1 MSTSAEI
8 HSTDQ
13 ECIQCWVV
21 RYVRATNNRP
31 LTGDVM
37 LRIATDVVLS
47 ISDAN
52 VLQRPQDVHD
62 AAGWIA
68 DSLVAACE
76 CGAPSPVLAER
87 FMRAL
92 TEMVAQMVTFD
103 CLKLD
108 SFKESTSPG
117 IVAGSSPL
125 RDVRLQLHSFI
136 VALGKR
142 GCLTDVLLSLCC
154 AELLSVFRPERTGS
168 DRDWLILSQ
177 NSAYLCRC
185 IEQLIGMRS
194 QMEEYPVCEALS
206 SLISYI
212 PGLRPWVDIWQDI
225 LPLAADCRSVSPL
238 VTSQV
243 WRITALLDGGA
254 GLAWTTALSTIRSQ
268 TGDR

>member
-1 MSTSAEI
+1 
-8 HSTDQ
+8 
-13 ECIQCWVV
+13 
-21 RYVRATNNRP
+21 
-31 LTGDVM
+31 
-37 LRIATDVVLS
+37 
-47 ISDAN
+47 
-52 VLQRPQDVHD
+52 
-62 AAGWIA
+62 
-68 DSLVAACE
+68 
-76 CGAPSPVLAER
+76 
-87 FMRAL
+87 MRAL
-92 TEMVAQMVTFD
+92 SEMVTQMVTFD

-108 SFKESTSPG
+108 SFKTSTSPG

-125 RDVRLQLHSFI
+125 RGTLNAGCGSIAYQYNCGADVRLQLHSFI

-212 PGLRPWVDIWQDI
+212 PGRPNGS
-225 LPLAADCRSVSPL
+225 PMPADH
-238 VTSQV
+238 
-243 WRITALLDGGA
+243 
-254 GLAWTTALSTIRSQ
+254 
-268 TGDR
+268 